1 MITLSIDFNDLN
13 FSKYKILIDDS
24 KDTMYDIYCPNL
36 PESLKTEVHGNLIVG
51 YRQEF
56 WHNEKLYKFLEMF
69 DTLDTDKITDYIKL
83 HFYDEIVQ
91 KLISEA
97 VK

>member
-1 MITLSIDFNDLN
+1 MITLTIDFNDLN
-13 FSKYKILIDDS
+13 FHKYKILIEDS

-36 PESLKTEVHGNLIVG
+36 PESLKIEGNGNLIIG
-51 YRQEF
+51 YRGEF

-69 DTLDTDKITDYIKL
+69 DSLNTERITDYIKQ
-83 HFYDEIVQ
+83 HFYEEIVQ